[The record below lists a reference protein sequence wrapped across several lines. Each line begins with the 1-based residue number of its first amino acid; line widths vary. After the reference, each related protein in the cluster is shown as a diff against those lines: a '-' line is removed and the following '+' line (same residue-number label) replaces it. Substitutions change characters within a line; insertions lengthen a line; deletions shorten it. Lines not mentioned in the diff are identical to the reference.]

1 MRKLFLL
8 SLLVIG
14 IMLAIS
20 PVYAAELPTVTE
32 AAQQIKDWAVAAVLS
47 FISSGS
53 IITIASFILKKSRDK
68 LNEEVDQLRS
78 ANKISAASAT
88 AIYAT
93 LDRFEQQAESQ
104 ISLLQTRTETL
115 ITENATL
122 SDNVRAMIATLQE
135 RDARLNELLKLT
147 LVVTPDGTE

>member
-20 PVYAAELPTVTE
+20 PVYAAELPSVTE
-32 AAQQIKDWAVAAVLS
+32 TAQQIKDWAVAAVLS